1 MERYLKLEFYLP
13 SSAPH
18 CSIELTTESG
28 IVTICKNGKS
38 RTLHTHL
45 SAAFLEQLDLVHFD
59 DLLSPTETGTEVE
72 MYWDL
77 QYRKENETVC
87 FFREQTGGSF
97 QLQRLYDLLDFFG
110 EPQLEQVNQL
120 HKAITF
126 ATKAHQGQKRK
137 GKDLDYI
144 CHPLEVLQILTEMN
158 ACEELKIAGVLHDTV
173 EDTDTV
179 MLDILFQFGP
189 RVAELVS
196 GHSEDKSKSWK
207 ERKQHTIDSLATA
220 DTDLKMLIMADK
232 VSNLR
237 STLAD
242 YREIG
247 EAVWERFS
255 SDKAEQ
261 CWYYGAVQDALSEFR
276 NYNNTKNIYWEMV
289 ALHKDLFTEFRLDAD
304 RGQMWQFSV
313 HGEVYKLERNTLQW
327 QVADK
332 ADICGE
338 PLERLEAEVLL
349 NLWSQQGA
357 GQRQGIDWQSLDFDG
372 SKSGTV
378 S

>member
-1 MERYLKLEFYLP
+1 MERYLKLEFYMP

-18 CSIELTTESG
+18 CSLEMTTAG
-28 IVTICKNGKS
+28 GRTVICKNEKERVLNEQLS
-38 RTLHTHL
+38 R
-45 SAAFLEQLDLVHFD
+45 AFLEQLDVIHFD
-59 DLLSPTETGTEVE
+59 DLLSPAEEGEEPE
-72 MYWDL
+72 MHWDL
-77 QYRKENETVC
+77 RYTIGDETIC
-87 FFREQTGGSF
+87 FFQEQTGGSF

-120 HKAITF
+120 HKAIVF
-126 ATKAHQGQKRK
+126 ATKAHAGQKRK

-144 CHPLEVLQILTEMN
+144 SHPLEVLQILTEMRGS
-158 ACEELKIAGVLHDTV
+158 EELQIAGVLHDTV

-220 DTDLKMLIMADK
+220 DNDLKMLIMADK

-247 EAVWERFS
+247 DEVWKRFS
-255 SDKAEQ
+255 SDITEQ
-261 CWYYGAVQDALSEFR
+261 CWYYGAVQDALYELQ
-276 NYNNTKNIYWEMV
+276 NHENTRKIYWEMV
-289 ALHKDLFTEFRLDAD
+289 GLHKDLFVKFYLDMEQ
-304 RGQMWQFSV
+304 GMMWQLSV
-313 HGEVYKLERNTLQW
+313 RGEAYRLERDNMQW
-327 QVADK
+327 IPTEPSDVR
-332 ADICGE
+332 GE
-338 PLERLEAEVLL
+338 RLERLEAEALL

-357 GQRQGIDWQSLDFDG
+357 GKRQIFDWPDLNGAEVQ
-372 SKSGTV
+372 SGTV